1 MGGGT
6 DFGDRSPITSPFVP
20 SSSYRPGPIT
30 DRGGR
35 GPGPGPRRAPRRSL
49 PIFMAYIYG
58 RIRPSRIEAVAALG
72 RVLVARSDGLALYL
86 PIFMAGF
93 GHHGSRRVLV
103 AHHREVQRHH
113 RAARP
118 HDEPHNV
125 VHVVAG
131 ARAGGRRRGP
141 RLSVFKAISI
151 DSFLS
156 PQKRGDDTVRT
167 PSTAKPPP
175 PASRR
180 LFLALKIQEKTPRV
194 FFLSLQNI
202 NASALPRREI

>member
-1 MGGGT
+1 MNRVNKAPHRRAKT
-6 DFGDRSPITSPFVP
+6 RSRRIRLQL
-20 SSSYRPGPIT
+20 RPRPNHPDPTRENMAGRGER
-30 DRGGR
+30 RGGWGEEQISGTALR
-35 GPGPGPRRAPRRSL
+35 SRPLSSPAPPTGPA
-49 PIFMAYIYG
+49 
-58 RIRPSRIEAVAALG
+58 PSRIEAVAARG
-72 RVLVARSDGLALYL
+72 
-86 PIFMAGF
+86 
-93 GHHGSRRVLV
+93 RVLV

-167 PSTAKPPP
+167 PSTATPPP
-175 PASRR
+175 PLHPDACLWR
-180 LFLALKIQEKTPRV
+180 
-194 FFLSLQNI
+194 
-202 NASALPRREI
+202 